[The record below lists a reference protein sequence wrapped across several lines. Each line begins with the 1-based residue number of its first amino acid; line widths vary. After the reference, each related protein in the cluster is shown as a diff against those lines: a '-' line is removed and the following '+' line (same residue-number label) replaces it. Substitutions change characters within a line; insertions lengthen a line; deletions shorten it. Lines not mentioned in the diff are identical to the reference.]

1 MTIDNDD
8 GGGSSDNDYSDD
20 DDDHDNEKRDR
31 AWKRRGMDHS
41 QADSKALGRSR
52 WLPEMFNVLRIETS
66 CFGLKCVIIKQW
78 PLVVWILNH
87 IP

>member
-8 GGGSSDNDYSDD
+8 GGGDGGDDDNDN
-20 DDDHDNEKRDR
+20 DDDHSNENR

-41 QADSKALGRSR
+41 QADSKAPGRSR

-66 CFGLKCVIIKQW
+66 CFGLKCVIIK
-78 PLVVWILNH
+78 
-87 IP
+87 